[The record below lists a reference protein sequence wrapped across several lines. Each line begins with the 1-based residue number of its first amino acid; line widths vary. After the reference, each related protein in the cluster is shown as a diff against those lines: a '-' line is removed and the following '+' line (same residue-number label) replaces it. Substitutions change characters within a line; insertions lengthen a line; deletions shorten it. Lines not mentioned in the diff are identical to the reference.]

1 MQASGRRVA
10 AASSEFR
17 LVMSTTDTSKFIYVM
32 KDLRKVVPP
41 KREVLKGIWLSFYPG
56 AKIGVVGPNGAG
68 KSSLLRIMAGVDTD
82 FQGEAW
88 AMKGTRIGYLPQEP
102 QLDPNLDVRGNV
114 ELAVKPIRDLLTRFE
129 AINAKFAEPMSDDEM
144 MALIDE
150 QAKVQEEIE
159 RVG

>member
-10 AASSEFR
+10 AASSELR

-68 KSSLLRIMAGVDTD
+68 KSTLLRIMAGIDTD

-88 AMKGTRIGYLPQEP
+88 PMKGIRIGYLPQEP
-102 QLDPNLDVRGNV
+102 QLDPALDVSGYVV
-114 ELAVKPIRDLLTRFE
+114 ESERTKRERRRKFEEGAARLAETMHDELTT
-129 AINAKFAEPMSDDEM
+129 AHIHTT
-144 MALIDE
+144 ALPPTT
-150 QAKVQEEIE
+150 
-159 RVG
+159 